1 LKAIPGTNVDS
12 DRCAFGAFSW
22 FAARAGM
29 YAASF

>member
-12 DRCAFGAFSW
+12 DRCAFGGFSW
-22 FAARAGM
+22 LAARPGV